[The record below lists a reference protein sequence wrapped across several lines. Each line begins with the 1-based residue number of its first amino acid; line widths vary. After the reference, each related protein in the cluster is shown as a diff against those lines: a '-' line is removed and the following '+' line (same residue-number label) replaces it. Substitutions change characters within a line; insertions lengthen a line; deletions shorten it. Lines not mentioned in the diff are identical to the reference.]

1 MNRYKIPT
9 NINKSDFMDPDTD
22 FSQYRGS
29 PTKASVILLGCLFI
43 SGAMNWVYQVVM
55 GWLLPRAEYGRL
67 GVSIAILNILL
78 IAISSIFPI
87 LVTKFIS
94 ETSLTLADQHRVMK
108 TSLLGNIMIGIGV
121 GLGLVLVFFYFFQSI
136 LVAYTPMIF
145 LIWAILLS
153 FSVEFVFS
161 GLLQGF
167 FKFEN
172 IAIAYLIEYVIKV
185 VVAVFLVL
193 LGGGAFYGL
202 LGYLI
207 GMVFG
212 ILYEI
217 FILRRFKFWRE
228 KGWTNAHINRF
239 VIPLFFG
246 TFGASIL
253 MNIDLILLRLLLNSD
268 QLAGEYQA
276 VITLSRIPVY
286 LLGTVG
292 GAIFPYISYRTAQG
306 GKPYELIGKALK
318 FSILL
323 ALPIAVSFTLIP
335 EGWLSAIYPNYIS
348 GAWVVR
354 ILAGGYFFL
363 ALVVI
368 LISSFQALN
377 KPKIPALVLPIVV
390 IIDII
395 IIVIL
400 GSLFGMA
407 GIAWG
412 TTTSCLMGFVI
423 LLVIYRQCCP
433 PSKTRPLFQKM
444 LYLFR
449 IGICLLIY
457 IFTTLFLPQ
466 PLQQGLIIDFIVMWI
481 NYGGSMIIFCLM
493 LAITSVVTAEE
504 LEEIFRTLSLK
515 GRIPTFLQNF
525 VLLIVRQANALFSL
539 GWFKKKRN

>member
-1 MNRYKIPT
+1 
-9 NINKSDFMDPDTD
+9 MDLDAD
-22 FSQYRGS
+22 FSQYRGT
-29 PTKASVILLGCLFI
+29 PTKASVILLSCLFI
-43 SGAMNWVYQVVM
+43 SGAMNWIYQVVM
-55 GWLLPRAEYGRL
+55 GWLLPKTEYGRL
-67 GVSIAILNILL
+67 GVAIAILNILL
-78 IAISSIFPI
+78 IAVSSGFPI

-136 LVAYTPMIF
+136 LVAYTPIIF
-145 LIWAILLS
+145 LIWAVLLS
-153 FSVEFVFS
+153 FSIEFVFS

-172 IAIAYLIEYVIKV
+172 IAIAYLIEYIIKV
-185 VVAVFLVL
+185 IVAILLVI

-207 GMVFG
+207 GMIFG

-217 FILRRFKFWRE
+217 FILRRFKFWRSE
-228 KGWTNAHINRF
+228 GWTNAHINRF

-246 TFGASIL
+246 TLGASIL
-253 MNIDLILLRLLLNSD
+253 MNVDLILLRLLLNSD

-286 LLGTVG
+286 LLSTVG

-306 GKPYELIGKALK
+306 GKPYELINKALK

-323 ALPIAVSFTLIP
+323 VLPIAISFTLIP
-335 EGWLSAIYPNYIS
+335 EGWLSAIYPNYLS
-348 GAWVVR
+348 AAWVVR
-354 ILAGGYFFL
+354 ILAGGYLFL
-363 ALVVI
+363 ALGVVFV
-368 LISSFQALN
+368 SSFQALN
-377 KPKIPALVLPIVV
+377 KPKIPALVLPAVV

-407 GIAWG
+407 GVAWG
-412 TTTSCLMGFVI
+412 TTISCLIGLVI
-423 LLVIYRQCCP
+423 FLVIYRQCCP
-433 PSKTRPLFQKM
+433 PSKTKSLSEKL
-444 LYLFR
+444 LYLLR
-449 IGICLLIY
+449 IGICLLMY
-457 IFTTLFLPQ
+457 VFSTLCLPQ
-466 PLQQGLIIDFIVMWI
+466 PLQEGLIIDFILMWI

-493 LAITSVVTAEE
+493 LAITSVVTAQE
-504 LEEIFRTLSLK
+504 LEEIFSTLSLE
-515 GRIPTFLQNF
+515 GRILTPLQNF
-525 VLLIVRQANALFSL
+525 VLLIVRQANTLFTL
-539 GWFKKKRN
+539 NKVEKKIN